1 MSHIGFAF
9 SISLQK
15 PSAMTLKRIELLLNF
30 TLLNLLPICAQSPIR
45 TWQVEFANGSSS
57 KVIQGTIKGSET
69 VDYVVHATAGQ
80 LMKVALKSNNG
91 ANYFNVL
98 PPGESD
104 VAIFVGS
111 TSGDKYEGVLPAAG
125 DYKIRVYLMRSAAR
139 RNEKAS
145 YTLTIT
151 LSRNS

>member
-1 MSHIGFAF
+1 
-9 SISLQK
+9 
-15 PSAMTLKRIELLLNF
+15 MTFKRMVLLLNF
-30 TLLNLLPICAQSPIR
+30 SLLILPLLRAQTPIR
-45 TWQVEFANGSSS
+45 SEKVEFAEGSSS
-57 KVIQGTIKGSET
+57 KVIQGTIKGDET

-80 LMKVALKSNNG
+80 SMKVALKSNNG

-111 TSGDKYEGVLPAAG
+111 TSGDSYEGVLPAAG

-145 YTLTIT
+145 YSLTVT
-151 LSRNS
+151 LSKND